1 MARVCRRQQCSVERR
16 GFRQEL
22 DSWRHKLIHCVEYL
36 HRQCFACDINRK
48 ERAEPQTPT
57 AEQQE
62 DASTRVRHEQRQE
75 RTVYSKEQLE
85 ALKEAFLKNQYP
97 SYQDRLRLAARLH
110 LDEHRVQVWFKN
122 RRAQRSRLEG
132 QQAQGGYQRAGH
144 APPDPGAPRTPAP
157 APESAAAA
165 ASPSFPDSP
174 GLYSCLPPPSPAGV
188 LPAPEPG
195 VSSHQPAMWVPAQGV
210 HVYGPAAP
218 SPAPGWPQD
227 PYVPNYRPDPLLV
240 PDCALMFS
248 SQELSSPTSGHQTGN
263 SFADEN
269 DTGPRQFTN
278 L

>member
-1 MARVCRRQQCSVERR
+1 MQAPESVMSPPRRS
-16 GFRQEL
+16 
-22 DSWRHKLIHCVEYL
+22 
-36 HRQCFACDINRK
+36 APPNRK
-48 ERAEPQTPT
+48 R
-57 AEQQE
+57 
-62 DASTRVRHEQRQE
+62 RE
-75 RTVYSKEQLE
+75 RTVYRKEQLE
-85 ALKEAFLKNQYP
+85 ELKEAFLKNQYP

-144 APPDPGAPRTPAP
+144 APTDPGAPRTPAP

-174 GLYSCLPPPSPAGV
+174 GLYSCLAPPSPAGV

-195 VSSHQPAMWVPAQGV
+195 VSSHQAAMWVPAQGV

-227 PYVPNYRPDPLLV
+227 PDAPNYRADPLLLS
-240 PDCALMFS
+240 DCALMFT
-248 SQELSSPTSGHQTGN
+248 SQQHFSEPSSPLN
-263 SFADEN
+263 SVSPEDE
-269 DTGPRQFTN
+269 DDLGSQRFMD

>member
-1 MARVCRRQQCSVERR
+1 MGLGGGGR
-16 GFRQEL
+16 GEAGFSAGQPHP
-22 DSWRHKLIHCVEYL
+22 STS
-36 HRQCFACDINRK
+36 
-48 ERAEPQTPT
+48 RAEAIPGAPRL
-57 AEQQE
+57 
-62 DASTRVRHEQRQE
+62 SHPLLLV
-75 RTVYSKEQLE
+75 
-85 ALKEAFLKNQYP
+85 P
-97 SYQDRLRLAARLH
+97 S
-110 LDEHRVQVWFKN
+110 VPSQVWFKN
-122 RRAQRSRLEG
+122 RRAQRSRLER

-144 APPDPGAPRTPAP
+144 APTDPGVPRTPAP

-165 ASPSFPDSP
+165 ASSSFPDSP

-195 VSSHQPAMWVPAQGV
+195 VSSHQPGMWVPAQGV

-218 SPAPGWPQD
+218 SPGPAPGWPQD
-227 PYVPNYRPDPLLV
+227 PDAPNYRPDPLLLS
-240 PDCALMFS
+240 DCALMFS